1 MYRFLF
7 FLSLLACT
15 AAVAGVSSSR
25 AADTIDP
32 RLAGFPELRFRL
44 TAERIEAP
52 AEVTAGQILLIEE
65 SEEADAGHAF
75 VFRVPD
81 EISDDELAAMLAGG
95 ESAAEETPAW
105 FFEASFVGNGDRAL
119 PNRPAVALVELKPGR
134 YIIGDPF
141 RAPTEYAQFEAVADT
156 TTDYVAP
163 AMPTPDVAIDLFEMG
178 FNIPDDLVA
187 GRQLWQVTNTGAM
200 LHEIALFRVPS
211 GVSPETVVKAV
222 IAGGDAA
229 FGGEL
234 TPEVLAAIHSVGPEW
249 TGWTLKLAGGV
260 GVLSPQAD
268 SLAQLDLEPG
278 TYAAVC
284 FIPGPDGTPHFMSGM
299 TTVFKVAPNAD

>member
-15 AAVAGVSSSR
+15 AAVAGVSSIR
-25 AADTIDP
+25 AADTVDP

-52 AEVTAGQILLIEE
+52 AEVTAGRILLVEE
-65 SEEADAGHAF
+65 SEGDHAGHAF
-75 VFRVPD
+75 VLRVPD
-81 EISDDELAAMLAGG
+81 EVTGDELAAVLAGDD
-95 ESAAEETPAW
+95 SAAEETPAW
-105 FFEASFVGNGDRAL
+105 FFQAWFVGNGDRAR
-119 PNRPAVALVELKPGR
+119 PGRPAMSLVELKPGR

-156 TTDYVAP
+156 TVDYVAAAAP
-163 AMPTPDVAIDLFEMG
+163 APDVAIDLFEMD
-178 FNIPDDLVA
+178 FNIPNDLVA
-187 GRQLWQVTNTGAM
+187 GKQLWQVSNTGAM

-211 GVSPETVVKAV
+211 GVSPEKVVKAV

-229 FGGEL
+229 FGAEM
-234 TPEVLAAIHSVGPEW
+234 TTDMLAAIHSVGPEW

-268 SLAQLDLEPG
+268 SLAQLDLEAG

-284 FIPGPDGTPHFMSGM
+284 CFPGPDGTPHFVSGM
-299 TTVFKVAPNAD
+299 TTVFKVAPSDS